1 MRIQENKR
9 SCHQIPIGYSI
20 NQTEEDGNTIFVN
33 RYQIHEVSLV
43 AVPADPKARIVKQ
56 RSKAMNKQEIES
68 VRNETTHIMQLGA
81 RYDMLDEATEH
92 ANRGKSLED
101 FRSVVLDRIGTK
113 PLVAEMPADY
123 LNLSDTEE
131 RQFSLA
137 RAIEAKASGDWR
149 NAGFEKEVL
158 DETGKRSK
166 HGGMVLPPHFMR
178 RDLTTGSPSNGS
190 NMIQTDVL
198 GGSFINKLY
207 QASVVLDQC
216 TTLSGNR
223 GDIAIP
229 KMATGTSAAWYTE
242 TWSLSES
249 SPVISQIGLSPRTV
263 AAFTELSRR
272 MIQQSSADVESL
284 LRFDMANQMA
294 TAIDGAIIQ
303 GGGSSEPSGV
313 LETSGIGSVTL
324 GTNGDAI
331 SYASLVNLVK
341 EVAVDNALDGRL
353 AFVTNPQVVA
363 SMRQTARQS
372 SGVEGNFILN
382 GDNSLLGYRVLATNN
397 VPSDFTQGSGTG
409 LSAVIFGNWADVLV
423 AFWSNF
429 EVLVDPYTKAEQNLV
444 RVRAVTDVDVAIRN
458 PESFAAITDVV
469 AS

>member
-1 MRIQENKR
+1 
-9 SCHQIPIGYSI
+9 
-20 NQTEEDGNTIFVN
+20 
-33 RYQIHEVSLV
+33 
-43 AVPADPKARIVKQ
+43 
-56 RSKAMNKQEIES
+56 
-68 VRNETTHIMQLGA
+68 
-81 RYDMLDEATEH
+81 
-92 ANRGKSLED
+92 
-101 FRSVVLDRIGTK
+101 
-113 PLVAEMPADY
+113 MPADY
-123 LNLSDTEE
+123 LNLSDIEE

-149 NAGFEKEVL
+149 HAGFEKEVL
-158 DETGKRSK
+158 DETEKRSK

-178 RDLTTGSPSNGS
+178 RDLTTTAPSNGS

-242 TWSLSES
+242 TGSLSES

-294 TAIDGAIIQ
+294 TAIDSAIIQ